1 MAPAYRP
8 DLSDGSLDIR
18 IIGAGMLARTRLFAA
33 TATGTVGRCR
43 VYHAWQS
50 GSADLAS
57 ADTEPV
63 WVSIDGEVATA
74 ESSIRHAKRERGL
87 LVYRQAAQ

>member
-18 IIGAGMLARTRLFAA
+18 IIEAGMLARARLFAVA
-33 TATGTVGRCR
+33 ATGTLGRCR

-63 WVSIDGEVATA
+63 
-74 ESSIRHAKRERGL
+74 
-87 LVYRQAAQ
+87 